1 MKPMYLPDEIKT
13 IMSSLSDGGFENYVV
28 GGCVRDHLM
37 GNTPNDYDM
46 TTNALPEQVKDCLGE
61 YRIIDTGIKHGT
73 VTVIINGM
81 PVEITTF
88 RTDGD
93 YKDNRHPDSVSF
105 TGNIKDDLSRRD
117 FTVNAVAYAPQTGFV
132 DLFGGRDDIEKK
144 LIRCVGDPD
153 KRFNEDGLRIL
164 RAMRFASQL
173 GFIIEPETS
182 KSIHKNRELLKNIS
196 SERILSELYKLL
208 CGEGAS
214 YIISDYADVIKIFIP
229 SLSTDERFYET
240 VKGINRLPADKIL
253 RTSLLFDGM
262 SKEHCTEALRFLR
275 ADKKT
280 IKAVSELSE
289 IRDADVGTTRQ
300 EIRRF
305 VSDNSFTALERL
317 IALRRAK
324 GTEPQK
330 TDLAEKLMEEVRAD
344 GDCVSLADLKINGRD
359 IKKLGESDGVRIGEI
374 IERIYG
380 LVLDGSLKNE
390 REILIAAASEII
402 RKSF

>member
-1 MKPMYLPDEIKT
+1 
-13 IMSSLSDGGFENYVV
+13 
-28 GGCVRDHLM
+28 
-37 GNTPNDYDM
+37 
-46 TTNALPEQVKDCLGE
+46 
-61 YRIIDTGIKHGT
+61 
-73 VTVIINGM
+73 
-81 PVEITTF
+81 
-88 RTDGD
+88 
-93 YKDNRHPDSVSF
+93 
-105 TGNIKDDLSRRD
+105 
-117 FTVNAVAYAPQTGFV
+117 
-132 DLFGGRDDIEKK
+132 
-144 LIRCVGDPD
+144 
-153 KRFNEDGLRIL
+153 
-164 RAMRFASQL
+164 ASQL
-173 GFIIEPETS
+173 GFHIEPETA

-208 CGEGAS
+208 CGDGAS

-240 VKGINRLPADKIL
+240 VKGINRLPAEKTL
-253 RTSLLFDGM
+253 RMSLLLDGM
-262 SKEHCTEALRFLR
+262 SKEQCSEILRFLR

-280 IKAVSELSE
+280 LKAVSALAE
-289 IRDADVGTTRQ
+289 IRNADVGTTRG

-305 VSDNSFTALERL
+305 ISDNSFTALERL

-359 IKKLGESDGVRIGEI
+359 IKKLGESEGVRIGEI

-390 REILIAAASEII
+390 RGVLLNAASEII